1 MHANASRNLALL
13 LSFLECLLFAMPTES
28 SAQRRGDTLSVGD
41 EAPKFLLRESMT
53 NEPTYLSDYTGK
65 VLRQPW
71 KKRERNAVVISFWA
85 SWCEPCKI
93 EIPLLM
99 QMAEEFRDKP
109 VKIFLVNTR
118 ETKEITEDSVR
129 VVLRR
134 RGYTLP
140 CLLDATGTV
149 ADRYTVRGL
158 PMIVV
163 VDKFGIV
170 RKINRGYHE
179 NFHLE
184 IAELLRELIHEDETA
199 VSK

>member
-1 MHANASRNLALL
+1 MPPYLRVLFFRIPALL
-13 LSFLECLLFAMPTES
+13 LAIAAV
-28 SAQRRGDTLSVGD
+28 AQVSLAQKADTLAIGQ
-41 EAPKFLLRESMT
+41 EAPKFLLRDAVSGEAV
-53 NEPTYLSDYTGK
+53 YLSDYAGK

-71 KKRERNAVVISFWA
+71 KKQERKVVVVSFWA

-93 EIPLLM
+93 EIPLLVN
-99 QMAEEFRDKP
+99 MAEEFKDKP
-109 VKIFLVNTR
+109 VKMFLINTR
-118 ETKEITEDSVR
+118 EDRKMTEDSIRAVMK
-129 VVLRR
+129 R

-149 ADRYTVRGL
+149 GDRYGVRGL

-163 VDKFGIV
+163 IDKFGII

-184 IAELLRELIHEDETA
+184 IAELLRQLIKEEEPTA
-199 VSK
+199 TSK

>member
-1 MHANASRNLALL
+1 MHTKAPSNLPLLVAIAACLNFAL
-13 LSFLECLLFAMPTES
+13 STDA

-41 EAPKFLLRESMT
+41 EAPKFLLREAMT
-53 NEPTYLSDYTGK
+53 NEPTYLSDYCGK

-99 QMAEEFRDKP
+99 RMAEEFKDKP

-118 ETKEITEDSVR
+118 ETKDMTEDSIRAVMK
-129 VVLRR
+129 R

-140 CLLDATGTV
+140 CLLDVTGTV

-163 VDKFGIV
+163 VDKFGVV

-179 NFHLE
+179 NFHTE
-184 IAELLRELIHEDETA
+184 IAELLRELIQEDEAA

>member
-1 MHANASRNLALL
+1 MRENTPTRLLVLLALL
-13 LSFLECLLFAMPTES
+13 FTLHIHPQPAL
-28 SAQRRGDTLSVGD
+28 AQKGDTLSVGQ
-41 EAPKFLLRESMT
+41 EAPKFLLREAMT
-53 NEPTYLSDYTGK
+53 GEPIYLSDYTGK

-71 KKRERNAVVISFWA
+71 KKQERKVVVVSFWA
-85 SWCEPCKI
+85 TWCEPCKI

-99 QMAEEFRDKP
+99 NMAEEFKDKP
-109 VKIFLVNTR
+109 VKIFLINTR
-118 ETKEITEDSVR
+118 DDRKMTEDSIRAVIT
-129 VVLRR
+129 R

-163 VDKFGIV
+163 IDKFGII

-184 IAELLRELIHEDETA
+184 IAELLRELIKEEEPTTT
-199 VSK
+199 SK

>member
-1 MHANASRNLALL
+1 MRLNIRL
-13 LSFLECLLFAMPTES
+13 LSFLSLLLPLLSHPYQTH
-28 SAQRRGDTLSVGD
+28 AQKQDTLSVGQ
-41 EAPKFLLRESMT
+41 EAPKFLLREAMT
-53 NEPTYLSDYTGK
+53 GEPIYLSDYTGK

-71 KKRERNAVVISFWA
+71 KKQERKAVVISFWA
-85 SWCEPCKI
+85 TWCEPCKI

-99 QMAEEFRDKP
+99 TMAEEFKDKP
-109 VKIFLVNTR
+109 VKFFLINTR
-118 ETKEITEDSVR
+118 DDRKMTEDSIR
-129 VVLRR
+129 AVVTR

-184 IAELLRELIHEDETA
+184 IAELLRELIKEEEPSA
-199 VSK
+199 SSK

>member
-1 MHANASRNLALL
+1 
-13 LSFLECLLFAMPTES
+13 MPTES